1 MKNGYRN
8 HFTNLLIMFVA
19 TFIFAV
25 GLVLGA
31 NAQSSKGPVQPV
43 TNDHNLQLR
52 EMQMRSLELTKESEK
67 KLTREVSP
75 ETLKNVQEDFSRIQS
90 INADIMRAYA
100 SGAAPNFAS
109 LAQATAEINKR
120 ATRLRANLML
130 PEPSKDTQEQKA
142 STEAQPK
149 SPLMAL
155 NYLIVSFV
163 TNPIFKNDNTIDA
176 DLGTKAKRDLDAI
189 VDLSDKIS
197 KSAEKLSK
205 SSGKPR

>member
-25 GLVLGA
+25 GLVLDA
-31 NAQSSKGPVQPV
+31 TAQSSKGPTQPV

-52 EMQMRSLELTKESEK
+52 EMQLRSLELNKESEK
-67 KLTREVSP
+67 KLSKEVSP
-75 ETLKNVQEDFSRIQS
+75 ETLKNVKEDFERIQS

-109 LAQATAEINKR
+109 LAEATAEINKR
-120 ATRLRANLML
+120 AARLRTNLIL

-142 STEAQPK
+142 STGAQPK
-149 SPLMAL
+149 SPLMTL
-155 NYLIVSFV
+155 NNLILSFV
-163 TNPIFKNDNTIDA
+163 TNPIFKNENTIDA

-205 SSGKPR
+205 SSGKPQ